1 MVEKSPGRQAGV
13 KRPPPAKVSA
23 ADGKSGSPPKET
35 PDSDAAG
42 PKRKKAGTRPVGK
55 KPTQKPRVAK
65 KAAGPNEAEK
75 SLILLERRAKTAGAL
90 LAAAERALELEQRQ
104 KEGNARTAE
113 RPAAT
118 AKRVQRLRAELERRL
133 DRLLAAEHPEGVAGG
148 TDGAP
153 D

>member
-1 MVEKSPGRQAGV
+1 MIEKSPRRRTGV
-13 KRPPPAKVSA
+13 KRSPTAKVSA
-23 ADGKSGSPPKET
+23 ADGRSGSLPEH
-35 PDSDAAG
+35 AADPEAPG
-42 PKRKKAGTRPVGK
+42 ASRKKAGTRSAAE
-55 KPTQKPRVAK
+55 KPIQKPRVAK